1 MKKLFTLFFKD
12 APSVFKHWRV
22 MILVLFS
29 FNNVWSQLTVN
40 QFTGTGACPTQGNTF
55 SSVTN
60 ASVAPMSRSTINCT
74 STGDVFNSSTLN
86 VTAARNNSSY
96 IEFSITANSGFVLNL
111 TSLSFFRQATSTAP
125 NSLIVSY
132 STDAANFD
140 MTRVDMA
147 TSTTPPSPSG
157 AVLTWTFPST
167 ITTGNG
173 GTVTFRFYPF
183 GTTRADLMAGAASP
197 SGNFRLD
204 DVSLLGTVTTV
215 APVELTKFEAKSNQ
229 NKLYLN
235 WATATELNN
244 NYFEI
249 QHSANGEDFKPI
261 GHLKGNGT
269 TPVGA
274 SYNFEHLNPSVGINY
289 YRLKQVDVDGKYE
302 YSPVRSAAFG
312 KNKISVSPTF
322 AKENVTIY
330 MNDDQSM
337 NFGIYNLAGQQVL
350 SGKAIGQQRVDV
362 SFLQTGMHFIR
373 TESGDVTRFI
383 KE

>member
-1 MKKLFTLFFKD
+1 
-12 APSVFKHWRV
+12 

-55 SSVTN
+55 GSVTN
-60 ASVAPMSRSTINCT
+60 ASVAPMSRSTTTCT
-74 STGDVFNSSTLN
+74 SAGSVFNSTTLN
-86 VTAARNNSSY
+86 ATVARDNSSY
-96 IEFSITANSGFVLNL
+96 IEFSITANLGFVLNL

-132 STDAANFD
+132 STDAANFNT
-140 MTRVDMA
+140 TRVDMA
-147 TSTTPPSPSG
+147 TSTTPISG
-157 AVLTWTFPST
+157 TVLTWTFPST

-204 DVSLLGTVTTV
+204 DVSLFGTVTTV

-229 NKLYLN
+229 NKVNLK

-244 NYFEI
+244 NYFEV
-249 QHSANGEDFKPI
+249 QHSADGRDYKTI
-261 GHLKGNGT
+261 GTLKGNGT
-269 TPVGA
+269 TPIGSV
-274 SYNFEHLNPSVGINY
+274 YNFEHLSPTVGINY

-302 YSPVRSAAFG
+302 YSPIRSVLFG

-322 AKENVTIY
+322 ARENVTIY
-330 MNDDQSM
+330 VSDDQST
-337 NFGIYNLAGQQVL
+337 NFGIYNLASQQVL
-350 SGKAIGQQRVDV
+350 SGKAIGQERINVG
-362 SFLQTGMHFIR
+362 FLQTGMYFIR

>member
-1 MKKLFTLFFKD
+1 MKKLFTLFLKS

-22 MILVLFS
+22 MILILFS
-29 FNNVWSQLTVN
+29 FSNVWSQLTVN

-60 ASVAPMSRSTINCT
+60 ASVAPMSRSTTTCT
-74 STGDVFNSSTLN
+74 SAANVFNSTTLN
-86 VTAARNNSSY
+86 VTAARDNSSY

-111 TSLSFFRQATSTAP
+111 TSLSFFRQASLTAP

-132 STDAANFD
+132 STDAASFD

-147 TSTTPPSPSG
+147 TSTTPPPTGSE
-157 AVLTWTFPST
+157 LTWTFPTT
-167 ITTGNG
+167 ITTTNG

-183 GTTRADLMAGAASP
+183 GTTRADGGSPAS
-197 SGNFRLD
+197 SGGNFRLD
-204 DVSLLGTVTTV
+204 DISLLGTVTTV

-229 NKLYLN
+229 NKVNLN
-235 WATATELNN
+235 WTTATELNN
-244 NYFEI
+244 DHFEI
-249 QHSANGEDFKPI
+249 QHSLDGSDYKTI
-261 GHLKGNGT
+261 GQLKGNGT
-269 TPVGA
+269 TAVGA
-274 SYNFEHLNPSVGINY
+274 SYSFEHMTPSVGINY

-302 YSPVRSAAFG
+302 YSPIRSVLFG

-330 MNDDQSM
+330 VSDDQLT

-350 SGKAIGQQRVDV
+350 SGKALGQQRVDV
-362 SFLQTGMHFIR
+362 SFLQTGMYFIR
-373 TESGDVTRFI
+373 TELGDVIRFI

>member
-40 QFTGTGACPTQGNTF
+40 QFSGTGACPTQGNTF

-60 ASVAPMSRSTINCT
+60 ASVAPMSRNTINCT
-74 STGDVFNSSTLN
+74 STGDVFNSTNLN

-111 TSLSFFRQATSTAP
+111 TSLSFFRQATPSAP
-125 NSLIVSY
+125 NSLIASY
-132 STDAANFD
+132 STNAANFD
-140 MTRVDMA
+140 ATRVDMA
-147 TSTTPPSPSG
+147 TSTTPSPTG
-157 AVLTWTFPST
+157 LVLTWTFPTT

-183 GTTRADLMAGAASP
+183 GTTRGDGGSP
-197 SGNFRLD
+197 ALSGGNFRLD
-204 DVSLLGTVTTV
+204 DVSLFGTVTTV

-229 NKLYLN
+229 NKVYLN

-244 NYFEI
+244 DHFEI
-249 QHSANGEDFKPI
+249 QHSDNGEDFKPI
-261 GHLKGNGT
+261 GQLKGNGT
-269 TPVGA
+269 TPIGA
-274 SYNFEHLNPSVGINY
+274 VYNFVHLTPSVGINY

-302 YSPVRSAAFG
+302 YSPIRSVLFG
-312 KNKISVSPTF
+312 KSKISVSPTF
-322 AKENVTIY
+322 AKENITIY
-330 MNDDQSM
+330 VSDDQSTS
-337 NFGIYNLAGQQVL
+337 FGIFNLSGQQVL
-350 SGKAIGQQRVDV
+350 SGKAIGQQRIDV
-362 SFLQTGMHFIR
+362 GFLQTGMYFIR
-373 TESGDVTRFI
+373 TEFGDVIRFI